1 MNKKI
6 RVIARGSRLSRLQV
20 EEVFKKFPNLAYEIK
35 YLESYGDKNL
45 QISLLNGEAPADI
58 FTRELDDAI
67 RRGDAD
73 IAIHSAKDLPY
84 PLPEDIE
91 VIALFPAFDTTDSL
105 VSRDHKKLAELPA
118 GSVIGTSSPLRKKGL
133 SKLRPDLT
141 IKGIRGC
148 IEERVQQVKDGK
160 FDAAIVAT
168 CALKRLGMEDEIAEV
183 LPFAT
188 HPLQGFLAITA
199 KKVKSEERRENA
211 KKENAPLGV
220 PADLQISCKRE
231 ESQACLNSSE
241 CSRNSLQKS
250 DGKERTS
257 ENTDKYTH
265 QELRAAFA
273 SQSILDRQGKVQ
285 LVGFGPGDPD
295 LLTLK
300 AAKAIDHAD
309 IIFYDDLI
317 DPSYLENKKAEKVY
331 VGKRAGYH
339 HKEQATINRLLLDA
353 ARQGKNV
360 VRLKGGDPMIFAHGS
375 EEIEYLESNLI
386 QVEVIPG
393 VTTASALAAS
403 QKISL
408 THRDFSSSV
417 ALVSGHTPQPVTPDA
432 ETLVYY
438 MGAKQLQA
446 IATKLID
453 EDGWAF
459 NTPVLLTYNVSRKDE
474 QTFETTLWKLR
485 NGEEATAN
493 NYSAA
498 TGKNAGE
505 SIALADLPTPLIA
518 LIGNVAGL
526 KHRQASAIK
535 PTLYTGNMPAL
546 EKRKP
551 DYTYTPLIEMHEYEP
566 VHWTQWEGEPEK
578 KGGDND
584 RKSNFEKEVEED
596 NEDGLEFDEYE
607 WAEELQDNLN
617 DFDSPYKDIFLFTS
631 QYAVKAWFNLL
642 RKTGKSTAAPK
653 DVKFVSIGATTTAA
667 LQQEGIKDIE
677 QVEKDNSFGVIE
689 WFKNKYDYYRNAAIQ
704 HQKRN
709 WSELYHSEEEEEEEE
724 NEDLDE
730 NMNEDLEE
738 HRPAILYPQSNLSN
752 NTIAEELYKAGY
764 DVETISV
771 YVNKMPKHPR
781 RVNLN
786 HFKRIVFTSP
796 STIDN
801 FIKLYGKL
809 PDNVEFITRGPITQ
823 AHLDEILNKE

>member
-20 EEVFKKFPNLAYEIK
+20 EEVFKNFPELAYEIK
-35 YLESYGDKNL
+35 YLESYGDKNQ

-67 RRGDAD
+67 RQGDAD

-118 GSVIGTSSPLRKKGL
+118 GSIIGTSSPLRKKGL
-133 SKLRPDLT
+133 NELRPDLT

-160 FDAAIVAT
+160 YDAAIVAT

-183 LPFAT
+183 LPFPT

-199 KKVKSEERRENA
+199 LK
-211 KKENAPLGV
+211 
-220 PADLQISCKRE
+220 
-231 ESQACLNSSE
+231 ESQA
-241 CSRNSLQKS
+241 LQ
-250 DGKERTS
+250 
-257 ENTDKYTH
+257 
-265 QELRAAFA
+265 QAFA
-273 SQSILDRQGKVQ
+273 SKSILDKQGSVS

-295 LLTLK
+295 LLTIK
-300 AAKAIDHAD
+300 AAKAIDAAD

-317 DPSYLENKKAEKVY
+317 DDSYLADKKAEKIY

-339 HKEQATINRLLLDA
+339 HKEQEDINRLLLNA
-353 ARQGKNV
+353 ARERKNV

-386 QVEVIPG
+386 KVNVIPG
-393 VTTASALAAS
+393 ITTASALAAS

-438 MGAKQLQA
+438 MGAKQLQT
-446 IATKLID
+446 IATQLID
-453 EDGWAF
+453 KEGWAF
-459 NTPVLLTYNVSRKDE
+459 NTPVLLTYNVSRPDE
-474 QTFETTLWKLR
+474 QTFETTLWNLR
-485 NGEEATAN
+485 NGEMQN
-493 NYSAA
+493 
-498 TGKNAGE
+498 
-505 SIALADLPTPLIA
+505 LPTPLIA

-526 KHRQASAIK
+526 KHHQASDIK
-535 PTLYTGNMPAL
+535 PTLYTGTLPAI
-546 EKRKP
+546 EKRKA
-551 DYTYTPLIEMHEYEP
+551 DYTYTPLIEISYHPSYFTKILEDHYFERYD
-566 VHWTQWEGEPEK
+566 G
-578 KGGDND
+578 
-584 RKSNFEKEVEED
+584 KSFTKYCEW
-596 NEDGLEFDEYE
+596 DESQALY
-607 WAEELQDNLN
+607 
-617 DFDSPYKDIFLFTS
+617 YIFTS
-631 QYAVKAWFNLL
+631 QYGVQATLDYYDLILNEQEEHVFISIGDTTTEALHKA
-642 RKTGKSTAAPK
+642 GVK
-653 DVKFVSIGATTTAA
+653 DVI
-667 LQQEGIKDIE
+667 
-677 QVEKDNSFGVIE
+677 QVEQDNRYGVIE
-689 WFKNKYDYYRNAAIQ
+689 WFKKEKERLDAEKPRYEQIM
-704 HQKRN
+704 KK
-709 WSELYHSEEEEEEEE
+709 
-724 NEDLDE
+724 LDE
-730 NMNEDLEE
+730 LDDPDEQDAYYYKEEDFLQRYENRLVFYPHSSLSPEDIPLALQELGFNVLSAVVYNNEL
-738 HRPAILYPQSNLSN
+738 
-752 NTIAEELYKAGY
+752 
-764 DVETISV
+764 
-771 YVNKMPKHPR
+771 PKNPR

-809 PDNVEFITRGPITQ
+809 PENTEFITRGPITQ
-823 AHLDEILNKE
+823 AHLEEVLNK

>member
-20 EEVFKKFPNLAYEIK
+20 EEVFKNFPELAYEIK
-35 YLESYGDKNL
+35 YLESYGDKNQ

-67 RRGDAD
+67 RQGDAD

-118 GSVIGTSSPLRKKGL
+118 GSIIGTSSPLRKKGL
-133 SKLRPDLT
+133 NELRPDLT

-160 FDAAIVAT
+160 YDAAIVAT

-183 LPFAT
+183 LPFPT
-188 HPLQGFLAITA
+188 HPLQGFLAVTG
-199 KKVKSEERRENA
+199 KKVKSEERRVKNQNAESSSASEQENSSLFTLRSSL
-211 KKENAPLGV
+211 KNL
-220 PADLQISCKRE
+220 
-231 ESQACLNSSE
+231 LNS
-241 CSRNSLQKS
+241 
-250 DGKERTS
+250 
-257 ENTDKYTH
+257 
-265 QELRAAFA
+265 
-273 SQSILDRQGKVQ
+273 QGSVS

-295 LLTLK
+295 LLTIK
-300 AAKAIDHAD
+300 AAKAIDAAD

-317 DPSYLENKKAEKVY
+317 DDSYLADKKAEKIY

-339 HKEQATINRLLLDA
+339 HKEQADINRLLLEA
-353 ARQGKNV
+353 AREGKNV

-386 QVEVIPG
+386 KVNVIPG
-393 VTTASALAAS
+393 ITTASALAAS

-446 IATKLID
+446 IATQLID
-453 EDGWAF
+453 KEGWAF
-459 NTPVLLTYNVSRKDE
+459 NTPVLLTYNVSRPDE
-474 QTFETTLWKLR
+474 QTFETTLWNLR
-485 NGEEATAN
+485 NGEMQN
-493 NYSAA
+493 
-498 TGKNAGE
+498 
-505 SIALADLPTPLIA
+505 LPTPLIA

-526 KHRQASAIK
+526 KHHQASDIK
-535 PTLYTGNMPAL
+535 PTLYTGTLPAI
-546 EKRKP
+546 EKRKA
-551 DYTYTPLIEMHEYEP
+551 DYTYTPLIEISYHPTAFTDLYDDDDDQEDFNHMKGLNLGKKYCCIYDGKDRE
-566 VHWTQWEGEPEK
+566 WET
-578 KGGDND
+578 DWD
-584 RKSNFEKEVEED
+584 NFE
-596 NEDGLEFDEYE
+596 NEIGY
-607 WAEELQDNLN
+607 
-617 DFDSPYKDIFLFTS
+617 ILFTS
-631 QYAVKAWFNLL
+631 QYAVAPTLTYL
-642 RKTGKSTAAPK
+642 KSGIIQCSEYIYI
-653 DVKFVSIGATTTAA
+653 SIGDTTTEA
-667 LQQEGIKDIE
+667 LHQAGIKDVV
-677 QVEKDNSFGVIE
+677 QVDKDNRFGIIE
-689 WFKNKYDYYRNAAIQ
+689 YFKKEKEKYRVAKSK
-704 HQKRN
+704 HK
-709 WSELYHSEEEEEEEE
+709 
-724 NEDLDE
+724 
-730 NMNEDLEE
+730 
-738 HRPAILYPQSNLSN
+738 PAIETVREMGYNPDEVIIFDNFQFWYQRRTVFYPHSSLSSDAIPLALQELGFNVMSVVAYN
-752 NTIAEELYKAGY
+752 NVL
-764 DVETISV
+764 
-771 YVNKMPKHPR
+771 PKHVR

-809 PDNVEFITRGPITQ
+809 PENTEFITRGPITQ
-823 AHLDEILNKE
+823 AHLEEVLNK

>member
-20 EEVFKKFPNLAYEIK
+20 EEVFKNFPELAYEIK
-35 YLESYGDKNL
+35 YLESYGDKNQ

-67 RRGDAD
+67 RQGDAD

-118 GSVIGTSSPLRKKGL
+118 GSIIGTSSPLRKKGL
-133 SKLRPDLT
+133 NDLRPDLT

-160 FDAAIVAT
+160 YDAAIVAT

-183 LPFAT
+183 LPFPT
-188 HPLQGFLAITA
+188 HPLQGFLAVTA
-199 KKVKSEERRENA
+199 KKGSQ
-211 KKENAPLGV
+211 
-220 PADLQISCKRE
+220 DLK
-231 ESQACLNSSE
+231 QAFVS
-241 CSRNSLQKS
+241 K
-250 DGKERTS
+250 
-257 ENTDKYTH
+257 
-265 QELRAAFA
+265 
-273 SQSILDRQGKVQ
+273 SILDKQGSVS

-295 LLTLK
+295 LLTIK
-300 AAKAIDHAD
+300 AAKAIDAAD

-317 DPSYLENKKAEKVY
+317 DDSYLANKKAEKNY

-339 HKEQATINRLLLDA
+339 HKEQADINRLLLEA
-353 ARQGKNV
+353 AREGKNV

-386 QVEVIPG
+386 KVNVIPG
-393 VTTASALAAS
+393 ITTASALAAS

-446 IATKLID
+446 IATQLID
-453 EDGWAF
+453 KEGWAF
-459 NTPVLLTYNVSRKDE
+459 NTPVLLTYNVSRPDE
-474 QTFETTLWKLR
+474 QTFETTLWNLR
-485 NGEEATAN
+485 NGEMQN
-493 NYSAA
+493 
-498 TGKNAGE
+498 
-505 SIALADLPTPLIA
+505 LPTPLIA

-526 KHRQASAIK
+526 KHHQASDIK
-535 PTLYTGNMPAL
+535 PTLYTGTIPAI
-546 EKRKP
+546 EKRKA
-551 DYTYTPLIEMHEYEP
+551 DYTYTPLIEISYHPSYFTKILEDHYFERYD
-566 VHWTQWEGEPEK
+566 G
-578 KGGDND
+578 
-584 RKSNFEKEVEED
+584 KSFTKYCEW
-596 NEDGLEFDEYE
+596 DESQALY
-607 WAEELQDNLN
+607 
-617 DFDSPYKDIFLFTS
+617 YIFTS
-631 QYAVKAWFNLL
+631 QYGVHATLDYYDLIFKEQEEHVFISIGDTTTEALHKA
-642 RKTGKSTAAPK
+642 GVK
-653 DVKFVSIGATTTAA
+653 DVI
-667 LQQEGIKDIE
+667 
-677 QVEKDNSFGVIE
+677 QVEQDNRYGVIE
-689 WFKNKYDYYRNAAIQ
+689 WFKKEKERLDAARPQYEHSFELFEKMDHDNYDPELEDFVYRYENRLVFYPHSSLSPEDIPLALQ
-704 HQKRN
+704 
-709 WSELYHSEEEEEEEE
+709 ELGFNVLSAVVYN
-724 NEDLDE
+724 NEL
-730 NMNEDLEE
+730 
-738 HRPAILYPQSNLSN
+738 
-752 NTIAEELYKAGY
+752 
-764 DVETISV
+764 
-771 YVNKMPKHPR
+771 PKNPR

-809 PDNVEFITRGPITQ
+809 PENTEFITRGPITQ
-823 AHLDEILNKE
+823 AHLEEVLNK

>member
-20 EEVFKKFPNLAYEIK
+20 EEVFKNFPELAYEIK
-35 YLESYGDKNL
+35 YLESYGDKNQ

-67 RRGDAD
+67 RQGDAD

-118 GSVIGTSSPLRKKGL
+118 GSIIGTSSPLRKKGL
-133 SKLRPDLT
+133 NELRPDLT

-160 FDAAIVAT
+160 YDAAIVAT

-183 LPFAT
+183 LPFPT

-199 KKVKSEERRENA
+199 KK
-211 KKENAPLGV
+211 G
-220 PADLQISCKRE
+220 
-231 ESQACLNSSE
+231 SQA
-241 CSRNSLQKS
+241 LQ
-250 DGKERTS
+250 
-257 ENTDKYTH
+257 
-265 QELRAAFA
+265 QAFA
-273 SQSILDRQGKVQ
+273 SKSILNKQGSVS

-295 LLTLK
+295 LLTIK
-300 AAKAIDHAD
+300 AAKAIDAAD

-317 DPSYLENKKAEKVY
+317 DDSYLADKKAEKIY

-339 HKEQATINRLLLDA
+339 HKEQADINRLLLEA
-353 ARQGKNV
+353 AREGKNV

-386 QVEVIPG
+386 KVNVIPG
-393 VTTASALAAS
+393 ITTASALAAS

-438 MGAKQLQA
+438 MGAKQLQT
-446 IATKLID
+446 IATQLID
-453 EDGWAF
+453 KEGWAF
-459 NTPVLLTYNVSRKDE
+459 NTPVLLTYNVSRPDE
-474 QTFETTLWKLR
+474 QTFETILWNLR
-485 NGEEATAN
+485 NGEMQN
-493 NYSAA
+493 
-498 TGKNAGE
+498 
-505 SIALADLPTPLIA
+505 LPTPLIA

-526 KHRQASAIK
+526 KHHQASDIK
-535 PTLYTGNMPAL
+535 PTLYTGTLPAI
-546 EKRKP
+546 EKRKA
-551 DYTYTPLIEMHEYEP
+551 DYTYTPLIEISYHPSYF
-566 VHWTQWEGEPEK
+566 TK
-578 KGGDND
+578 IL
-584 RKSNFEKEVEED
+584 ED
-596 NEDGLEFDEYE
+596 NYCEHYDGKSFTEYCEWDESQALY
-607 WAEELQDNLN
+607 
-617 DFDSPYKDIFLFTS
+617 YIFTS
-631 QYAVKAWFNLL
+631 QYGVQATLDYYDLILKEQEEHVFISIGDTTTEALHKA
-642 RKTGKSTAAPK
+642 GVK
-653 DVKFVSIGATTTAA
+653 DVI
-667 LQQEGIKDIE
+667 
-677 QVEKDNSFGVIE
+677 QVEQDNRYGVIE
-689 WFKNKYDYYRNAAIQ
+689 WFKKEKERLDAARPQ
-704 HQKRN
+704 YEH
-709 WSELYHSEEEEEEEE
+709 SYELFEKM
-724 NEDLDE
+724 DLDNYDHELADFVYRYE
-730 NMNEDLEE
+730 NRLVFYPHSSLSPEDIPLALQELGFNVLSAIVYNNEL
-738 HRPAILYPQSNLSN
+738 
-752 NTIAEELYKAGY
+752 
-764 DVETISV
+764 
-771 YVNKMPKHPR
+771 PKNPR

-809 PDNVEFITRGPITQ
+809 PENTEFITRGPITQ
-823 AHLDEILNKE
+823 AHLEEVLNK

>member
-20 EEVFKKFPNLAYEIK
+20 EEVFKNFPELAYEIK
-35 YLESYGDKNL
+35 YLESYGDKNQ

-67 RRGDAD
+67 RQGDAD

-118 GSVIGTSSPLRKKGL
+118 GSIIGTSSPLRKKGL
-133 SKLRPDLT
+133 NELRPDLT

-160 FDAAIVAT
+160 YDAAIVAT

-183 LPFAT
+183 LPFPT

-199 KKVKSEERRENA
+199 KKGS
-211 KKENAPLGV
+211 
-220 PADLQISCKRE
+220 DLKQ
-231 ESQACLNSSE
+231 
-241 CSRNSLQKS
+241 
-250 DGKERTS
+250 
-257 ENTDKYTH
+257 
-265 QELRAAFA
+265 AFA
-273 SQSILDRQGKVQ
+273 SKSILEKQGSVS

-295 LLTLK
+295 LLTIK
-300 AAKAIDHAD
+300 AAKAIDAAD

-317 DPSYLENKKAEKVY
+317 DDSYLADKKAEKIY

-339 HKEQATINRLLLDA
+339 HKEQADINRLLLDA
-353 ARQGKNV
+353 AREGKNV

-386 QVEVIPG
+386 KVNVIPG
-393 VTTASALAAS
+393 ITTASALAAS

-438 MGAKQLQA
+438 MGAKQLQT
-446 IATKLID
+446 IATQLID
-453 EDGWAF
+453 KEGWAF
-459 NTPVLLTYNVSRKDE
+459 NTPVLLTYNVSRPDE
-474 QTFETTLWKLR
+474 QTFETTLWNLR
-485 NGEEATAN
+485 NGEMQN
-493 NYSAA
+493 
-498 TGKNAGE
+498 
-505 SIALADLPTPLIA
+505 LPTPLIA

-526 KHRQASAIK
+526 KHHQASDIK
-535 PTLYTGNMPAL
+535 PTLYTGTLPAI
-546 EKRKP
+546 EKRKA
-551 DYTYTPLIEMHEYEP
+551 DYTYTPLIEISYHPSYF
-566 VHWTQWEGEPEK
+566 TK
-578 KGGDND
+578 IL
-584 RKSNFEKEVEED
+584 ED
-596 NEDGLEFDEYE
+596 NYCKQYDGKCFTKYCEWDESQALY
-607 WAEELQDNLN
+607 
-617 DFDSPYKDIFLFTS
+617 YIFTS
-631 QYAVKAWFNLL
+631 QYGVEATLEDYDLIFKEQEKHVFI
-642 RKTGKSTAAPK
+642 
-653 DVKFVSIGATTTAA
+653 SIGDTTTEA
-667 LQQEGIKDIE
+667 LHKAGVKNVI
-677 QVEKDNSFGVIE
+677 QVEQDNRYGVIE
-689 WFKNKYDYYRNAAIQ
+689 WFKKEKERLDAARPQ
-704 HQKRN
+704 YEH
-709 WSELYHSEEEEEEEE
+709 SFELFEKM
-724 NEDLDE
+724 DLDNYDHELADFVYRYE
-730 NMNEDLEE
+730 NRLVFYPHSSLSPEDIPLALQELGFDVLSAIVYNNEL
-738 HRPAILYPQSNLSN
+738 
-752 NTIAEELYKAGY
+752 
-764 DVETISV
+764 
-771 YVNKMPKHPR
+771 PKNPR

-809 PDNVEFITRGPITQ
+809 PENTEFITRGPITQ
-823 AHLDEILNKE
+823 AHLEEVLNK